1 MKVWTISEIRT
12 IDGHKPYPKATNKCP
27 RLSNT
32 CEKNNKFV
40 GDQQLENSVRYTIKE
55 TTNNSSNLVSVYY
68 HIGFNLIEKLRTRQ
82 LKLKIKYR

>member
-32 CEKNNKFV
+32 CERNSKLV

-55 TTNNSSNLVSVYY
+55 TNKITAASNQVTVSYQ
-68 HIGFNLIEKLRTRQ
+68 IGFNLIEKLGTR
-82 LKLKIKYR
+82 